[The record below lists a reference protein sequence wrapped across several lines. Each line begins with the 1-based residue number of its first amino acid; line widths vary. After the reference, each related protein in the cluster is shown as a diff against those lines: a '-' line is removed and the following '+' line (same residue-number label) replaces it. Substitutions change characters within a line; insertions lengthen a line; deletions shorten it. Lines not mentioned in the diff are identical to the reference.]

1 MASCSAA
8 RHACSSA
15 HALDD
20 LDQLVHSVALMAGEL
35 DKLPRSLDDRSP
47 FRRPRNRDASTATEL
62 EKSFVPKELQR
73 TQHGVLVYPEDGGK
87 VLGRRQA
94 LTGLGL
100 TVRNCSPYLRRDLLV
115 EIGRVSL
122 VHLDTY
128 HGPSNTSSIGL
139 RRKL

>member
-1 MASCSAA
+1 MWAT
-8 RHACSSA
+8 
-15 HALDD
+15 ALGYGHLADGVD
-20 LDQLVHSVALMAGEL
+20 ELVEIIETVAVPPRKL
-35 DKLPRSLDDRSP
+35 DKLSCSLDDGTTLGS
-47 FRRPRNRDASTATEL
+47 PRNRDASTPTEL
-62 EKSFVPKELQR
+62 EESFLPKDLQR
-73 TQHGVLVYPEDGGK
+73 TQHGVLVHPEDGGEI
-87 VLGRRQA
+87 LGRRQA

-100 TVRNCSPYLRRDLLV
+100 TVRNSSPYLRRDLFV